1 MLEVHSNLLHPFGAQ
16 PISPPFFNIN
26 EDNTILPLLHFQI
39 SNVIKIFNT
48 NLNKKERILEYGGG
62 HYAWPPFVIVQYLD

>member
-26 EDNTILPLLHFQI
+26 EE
-39 SNVIKIFNT
+39 
-48 NLNKKERILEYGGG
+48 KKFPK
-62 HYAWPPFVIVQYLD
+62 AWQQK